1 MTDKRWFL
9 GASLSNEVLEKSKNI
24 MAKEANHYIF
34 KSNVAGNQLSVDAFK
49 AWLVSDEEPEEAL
62 AARINKVFDHHLK
75 WSNIQ
80 LLLK

>member
-1 MTDKRWFL
+1 
-9 GASLSNEVLEKSKNI
+9 
-24 MAKEANHYIF
+24 MAKEVNHFIF

-62 AARINKVFDHHLK
+62 AARINKVSDHHLK